1 MVQEALLEIKRGSAE
16 LIDEERL
23 KAALSDWF
31 EHQKPWKLKAG
42 FDPTAPD
49 LHLGHTVLLSKLA
62 IAQRYGARVQ
72 FLIGDFTAMI
82 GDPTGKNETRKP
94 LTREAVEANA
104 KTYQAQVFKILDP
117 GKTDLVF
124 NSHWLGELG
133 TAGLIGLT
141 SLASVARMLER
152 DDFEKRY
159 KSQTPIAISEF
170 LYPLLQGYDSVHLKS
185 DMELGGNDQKFNLL
199 MGRQL
204 QKSYGQPTQA
214 VMTMPLLE
222 GLDGVQKMSKSL
234 NNYVG
239 VTEGPDQMYGK
250 ILSISDEQMWRWY
263 ELLSFRTLEEIA
275 ALQEG
280 VTQGTIHPKK
290 AKESL
295 ALELTARY
303 HDQES
308 ADRAKANFDRVHG
321 QGEMPDE
328 MPEFALDGPIWI
340 GKAFVEAKLIT
351 STSELRRM
359 IDQKGVRIGGEV
371 VDNFKMELNEGEF
384 VCQVGKRKFARIKVN
399 A

>member
-1 MVQEALLEIKRGSAE
+1 MVQEALAEIRRGSGE
-16 LIDEERL
+16 LIDEQRL
-23 KAALSDWF
+23 VELLKGWF
-31 EHQKPWKLKAG
+31 DHGKSWTLKAG

-62 IAQRYGARVQ
+62 VAQRYGARIQ

-104 KTYQAQVFKILDP
+104 KTYKAQVFKILDP
-117 GKTDLVF
+117 AKTELVF
-124 NSHWLGELG
+124 NSHWLEDLG
-133 TAGLIGLT
+133 ANGLIALA
-141 SLASVARMLER
+141 SLSSVARMLER

-204 QKSYGQPTQA
+204 QGAYHQPRQA

-234 NNYVG
+234 NNTVG
-239 VTEGPDQMYGK
+239 VTEAPESMYGK

-263 ELLSFRTLEEIA
+263 ELLSFRTIEELS
-275 ALQEG
+275 ALQRG
-280 VTQGTIHPKK
+280 VDTGEIHPKK
-290 AKESL
+290 AKEAL
-295 ALELTARY
+295 ALELVSRY
-303 HDQES
+303 HDEAAARS
-308 ADRAKANFDRVHG
+308 AREHFERVHT
-321 QGEMPDE
+321 QKALPDE
-328 MPEFALDGPIWI
+328 MAEFTLQGPVWI
-340 GKAFVEAKLIT
+340 GEAFREAKLIG

-359 IDQKGVRIGGEV
+359 IDQKGVRINSEIV
-371 VDNFKMELNEGEF
+371 SDFKTELNEGEF
-384 VCQVGKRKFARIKVN
+384 VCQVGKRRFARIRIS

>member
-1 MVQEALLEIKRGSAE
+1 MVQEALREIKRGSGE
-16 LIDEERL
+16 LIDEARLLDRL
-23 KAALSDWF
+23 KGWF
-31 EHQKPWKLKAG
+31 ERGEHWTLKAG

-62 IAQRYGARVQ
+62 IAQRYGARIQ
-72 FLIGDFTAMI
+72 FLIGDFTATI

-94 LTREAVEANA
+94 LTRDEVLLNA
-104 KTYQAQVFKILDP
+104 KTYEEQVFKILDP
-117 GKTDLVF
+117 AKTDLVF
-124 NSHWLGELG
+124 NSHWLKDLG
-133 TAGLIGLT
+133 AGGIIALA
-141 SLASVARMLER
+141 SLSSVARMLER

-159 KSQTPIAISEF
+159 RNQTPIAISEF

-204 QKSYGQPTQA
+204 QGAYNQPRQA

-239 VTEGPDQMYGK
+239 VTEAPEEMYGK

-263 ELLSFRTLEEIA
+263 ELLSFRTLEEIS
-275 ALQEG
+275 ALKSG
-280 VTQGTIHPKK
+280 VASAEVHPKK

-295 ALELTARY
+295 ALELVTRY
-303 HDQES
+303 HGEAAAQAAQAHFE
-308 ADRAKANFDRVHG
+308 RVHT
-321 QGEMPDE
+321 QKALPDE
-328 MPEFALDGPIWI
+328 MPTFHFGEPIWI
-340 GKAFVEAKLIT
+340 GKAFLEAKLIN

-359 IDQKGVRIGGEV
+359 IDQKGVRIDSKVIE
-371 VDNFKMELNEGEF
+371 DFKTELQEGEF
-384 VCQVGKRKFARIKVN
+384 VCQVGKRRFARIRIG